1 MKFNTMFDIMMKQ
14 INTFGIALILVAV
27 CGCITRGPSLASLR
41 SSRPWAEYQLYRSQ
55 ETIRNGMSEA
65 KVLGIV
71 GTPDFKFGETWIWR
85 YQKYNH
91 FTDLKVEFIEGKV
104 TSSAISEGIA
114 D

>member
-1 MKFNTMFDIMMKQ
+1 
-14 INTFGIALILVAV
+14 
-27 CGCITRGPSLASLR
+27 
-41 SSRPWAEYQLYRSQ
+41 
-55 ETIRNGMSEA
+55 MSEA